1 MYSNS
6 ECNVRITSPCKLN
19 TVYMYMYYI
28 YHSNNEHKVKSTNFC
43 KMITGITAIMNA
55 MSESLL
61 LVKLQ

>member
-28 YHSNNEHKVKSTNFC
+28 YHSNNEHKV
-43 KMITGITAIMNA
+43 
-55 MSESLL
+55 
-61 LVKLQ
+61 